1 MVAGSTCLGA
11 TRSPLMLPEEGR
23 LATSEEQEVLAQY
36 VGWGG
41 LPQVFDE
48 KNENW
53 GKEYAELKDL
63 LSEEEYTAA
72 L

>member
-1 MVAGSTCLGA
+1 MEAIRTL
-11 TRSPLMLPEEGR
+11 RRIEGESR

-48 KNENW
+48 RNESW

-63 LSEEEYTAA
+63 L
-72 L
+72 